1 MRAVNIIWD
10 LENGDSDYA
19 LPKEVELPEEF
30 DEDDEDVATY
40 DDIVDYLS
48 DEYGYCILSCDIKP
62 TEKKKYSVHFSG
74 YYGYDVDVEAKD
86 KEHAE
91 ELAQSIF
98 ENVNPNKFY
107 FESGTTE
114 VFED

>member
-10 LENGDSDYA
+10 LEVDDSDYA

-30 DEDDEDVATY
+30 DEDDTDY
-40 DDIVDYLS
+40 DEVVDYLS
-48 DEYGYCILSCDIKP
+48 DEYGYCIISCDIKP

-86 KEHAE
+86 KVQAE

-98 ENVNPNKFY
+98 EEVEPNKFY
-107 FESGTTE
+107 FENGITE
-114 VFED
+114 VFEK

>member
-10 LENGDSDYA
+10 LEVGDSDYA

-30 DEDDEDVATY
+30 DEDNDDATY

-48 DEYGYCILSCDIKP
+48 DEYGYCILSCDIKT
-62 TEKKKYSVHFSG
+62 TEKKKYTVHFSG

-86 KEHAE
+86 KEQAE
-91 ELAQSIF
+91 ILAQSIF
-98 ENVNPNKFY
+98 ENVEPNKFY
-107 FESGTTE
+107 FENGITE
-114 VFED
+114 VFERK